1 MTTSENIPIT
11 ISLDLKKYRIRMH
24 KSMLHLL
31 GDPLFIQLL
40 IDPDRLVVG
49 IKAVDRF
56 SSGDQTHKVSRK
68 TLKSGNSVEI
78 YSRYFISKLN
88 EVVGILDDGNLYHM
102 DGMVIPSERVAVF
115 SMKSLKK
122 AEA

>member
-1 MTTSENIPIT
+1 MIT
-11 ISLDLKKYRIRMH
+11 AQNTPVSISFDLKKYRIRMH

-40 IDPDRLVVG
+40 IDPDNLAVA
-49 IKAVDRF
+49 IKAVDKL
-56 SSGDQTHKVSRK
+56 SSGDQTHKVSPE
-68 TLKSGNSVEI
+68 TLKSDNSVEI
-78 YSRYFISKLN
+78 YSRYFISRLN
-88 EVVGILDDGNLYHM
+88 EVVKVLDDGNLYHM
-102 DGMVIPSERVAVF
+102 YGVAIPSEKVAVF